1 MNLRIEMYEKNCLR
15 VLAAASSEQHC
26 GIKKP
31 HCFIGGKKLKN
42 SIFKKV
48 NTSFVK
54 KNVLCIWV
62 LSRVYA
68 ICSEFEWHRLD
79 GLRISIEGTY
89 WICVWRNSPLQ
100 HFWIQIRVEDILL
113 IKAQHQKPRLHTSLF
128 CPVLYYF

>member
-26 GIKKP
+26 GIKKT

-54 KNVLCIWV
+54 KMCFVFEYYQGFMLSV
-62 LSRVYA
+62 LSLNGIDWMA
-68 ICSEFEWHRLD
+68 
-79 GLRISIEGTY
+79 
-89 WICVWRNSPLQ
+89 
-100 HFWIQIRVEDILL
+100 
-113 IKAQHQKPRLHTSLF
+113 
-128 CPVLYYF
+128 